1 MIENIENLWS
11 DKVNLMQ
18 KSVIRELLKLTQ
30 KKGIISFAGGL
41 PDPNLFPLDEISI
54 CTDIVLKK
62 HGAKA
67 LQYGLTEGDIRLRQ
81 QIASRYRK
89 NERLDIDEENVIIT
103 TASQQG
109 LDLIGR
115 IFLNSGDVVLCG
127 LPSYLGGLNA
137 FTSYGAEIKGVEL
150 DDNGMSAEKL
160 DISIQKIIKEGKSP
174 KFIYI
179 VPDFQ
184 NPAGIT
190 MSKERRLEI
199 LSVAYKHNLPIIE
212 DSPYREIRFEGD
224 SQPMFQELDK
234 KGFVITL
241 SSLSKVL
248 APGFRIG
255 WVVGDPLFLDKIV
268 TAKQVA
274 DLCTSSFVQM
284 IAAEYFEQGFYEENI
299 KKIINKYREKR
310 NAMLVALND
319 YMPDNVSWTHPEG
332 GLFLFII
339 LPEHLS
345 SEEIFHLAIKED
357 VAFVIGNV
365 FYCDNSGKNTMRIN
379 FSFSSIEEN
388 IEGIRRLSE
397 VIKKIM

>member
-41 PDPNLFPLDEISI
+41 PDPNLFPIEEIST

-62 HGAKA
+62 YGAKA
-67 LQYGLTEGDIRLRQ
+67 LQYGLTEGDVRLRQ
-81 QIASRYRK
+81 HIAARYKK
-89 NERLDIDEENVIIT
+89 NERLNIDENNVIIT

-115 IFLNSGDVVLCG
+115 VFLNSGDVVLCG

-160 DISIQKIIKEGKSP
+160 DKNIQEIIEKGKTP

-190 MSKERRLEI
+190 MNEERRLEI
-199 LSVAYKHNLPIIE
+199 LNIAYKYNLPIIE
-212 DSPYREIRFEGD
+212 DSPYREIRFEGIA
-224 SQPMFQELDK
+224 QPMFQELDK
-234 KGFVITL
+234 KGYVITL

-255 WVVGDPLFLDKIV
+255 WIVGDPILLDKIV

-284 IAAEYFEQGFYEENI
+284 IAAEYFEQGFYDNNI
-299 KKIINKYREKR
+299 NKIVNKYREKR
-310 NAMLVALND
+310 DAMLGALND
-319 YMPDNVSWTHPEG
+319 FMPDNVTWTHPEG
-332 GLFLFII
+332 GLFLFVI
-339 LPEHLS
+339 LPKHLN
-345 SEEIFHLAIKED
+345 SEEIFHLAIKEN

-397 VIKKIM
+397 VIKKKM